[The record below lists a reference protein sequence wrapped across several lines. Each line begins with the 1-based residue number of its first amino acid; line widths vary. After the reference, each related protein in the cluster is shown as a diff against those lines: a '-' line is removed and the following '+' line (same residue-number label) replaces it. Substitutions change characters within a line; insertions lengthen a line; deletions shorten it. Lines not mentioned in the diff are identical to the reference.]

1 MNNHQ
6 STIIQQPTIIIQQSN
21 TLQQQQQ
28 QQQQQQLLYQQQ
40 LYTQQIYQQQL
51 QKVYEQQMQNQIQSK
66 SPIQTQQQQQ
76 IMPQQQQIMLQQQ
89 QQIVPQQQQQMIPSS
104 PFQPLYAAQSG
115 SYGGVPQQQVVTT
128 GDKQFMN
135 LSSTGDNS
143 NSFAGTLSSDLPCF
157 PVEDLWIDDEDDD
170 DNNEVVQGQG
180 LERKKDGGKQDL
192 GIKQDGKAKKRRI
205 RSKEQQVQNKIAQQR
220 YRERRKL
227 KYSEMEG
234 TVDELSGTLKLVE
247 EKVTELQNENQN
259 LNNLVQNY
267 EGEIVELRNQLRNL
281 TVTSRMNMDTNM
293 QIQSGGNESHEKWI
307 EEQNLSMSSI
317 RSIMDKHHLLA
328 AENEDNLD
336 ALNHADISGE
346 DVEQL
351 GKQLSRYISSSM
363 KLHSDDICMPNRGS
377 LVRHPNLQSDDI
389 QPSCSSY
396 KVYVPVPFKQYAD
409 QEKQI

>member
-135 LSSTGDNS
+135 LSTGDNS